1 MGVAP
6 LLLKVKIYREFR
18 FLLWVP
24 SPIHKHI
31 ISQKR
36 SFWQIWDKWYDFR
49 DKMQKTQIYPTI
61 FAFSRAL

>member
-24 SPIHKHI
+24 SPIHFYI
-31 ISQKR
+31 IAYLTFFVNSNNKIQK
-36 SFWQIWDKWYDFR
+36 FYLYYHQ
-49 DKMQKTQIYPTI
+49 
-61 FAFSRAL
+61 